1 MDHILSELTT
11 MTNLSWVA
19 LYRMAHDFIE
29 LHKAVIHV
37 IILVSFLWLWFKK
50 CKKAKWL
57 SKEALQTA
65 EKRRKAKSNGER
77 EKYTQ
82 LNEEFQG
89 TTNRRK
95 KTFLGEQCKET
106 EENNRMGKTRDFFKK
121 IRDTKVT
128 FHTKMGTIKDRKGKD
143 LTEAEEIK
151 KTWQEYSELY
161 KKDLNDLDNHYGM
174 VTHLKWPYGLYP
186 ARLLYPWDSLGKNTG
201 VGCHFLLQGNLPDLG
216 IKPTSLTSPALVGG
230 FFTTRTT
237 ILQRYNLQSYPSVM
251 SPQFTF
257 PYFAL
262 FLTLLFSYFT
272 LTISLSLLIS

>member
-1 MDHILSELTT
+1 MQGYHMNAGLQRITK
-11 MTNLSWVA
+11 
-19 LYRMAHDFIE
+19 RG
-29 LHKAVIHV
+29 
-37 IILVSFLWLWFKK
+37 
-50 CKKAKWL
+50 KKAFL
-57 SKEALQTA
+57 S
-65 EKRRKAKSNGER
+65 
-77 EKYTQ
+77 
-82 LNEEFQG
+82 
-89 TTNRRK
+89 
-95 KTFLGEQCKET
+95 EQCKET
-106 EENNRMGKTRDFFKK
+106 EENNRMGKPRDFFKK

-174 VTHLKWPYGLYP
+174 VTHLKRPYGLYP

-216 IKPTSLTSPALVGG
+216 IKPTSLMSPALVGG

-251 SPQFTF
+251 SPQF
-257 PYFAL
+257 
-262 FLTLLFSYFT
+262 
-272 LTISLSLLIS
+272 LSLLCSFQALLLLYPHNKPLSSYKLVTGIFFFFNKIFLF